1 MAMSVPRPKVLAG
14 IGVGVLLVVGVGVGM
29 AASVDSSRSRGG
41 GPIGASMFGAKP
53 LSRAVK
59 QFRSR
64 VGQSVN
70 LLDVVVES
78 TSVQFLYESAGL
90 EKTYAVTLSGNRP
103 PRGHSLVLNGH
114 AFPASNLHAG
124 VPSAL
129 IALIW
134 KRSALAQYVPQL
146 ADLGVL
152 RGSRPMWQVLGKTP
166 TRFLIFQADPLGRH
180 LRETCAQPL
189 PKQRDLPI
197 GC

>member
-29 AASVDSSRSRGG
+29 AASVDASRSRGG

-90 EKTYAVTLSGNRP
+90 
-103 PRGHSLVLNGH
+103 
-114 AFPASNLHAG
+114 
-124 VPSAL
+124 
-129 IALIW
+129 
-134 KRSALAQYVPQL
+134 
-146 ADLGVL
+146 
-152 RGSRPMWQVLGKTP
+152 
-166 TRFLIFQADPLGRH
+166 
-180 LRETCAQPL
+180 
-189 PKQRDLPI
+189 
-197 GC
+197 